1 MIRTIVVDDEWYNLE
16 EICDFVEKTGF
27 MSVESRCQNGI
38 DALREA
44 DRVLPQAAFIDIEMP
59 EMDGLTLA
67 EKLLEKYPE
76 MQIVFITGWNQY
88 AVAAFELNALD
99 YIMKPLSK
107 ARFQKMAER
116 LKSRVGLTEP
126 KQENRVS
133 IRCFGGFEVVV
144 NGQPVVWKRIKAEE
158 LFAFLLVHHDTF
170 VAKDILLENMWPD
183 YENTKSVPIL
193 QTSVCKIRNIFS
205 TCKDEVRLTYSSN
218 RYGLFLSGVECDY
231 LDAES
236 ALRNFREERPEFFG
250 AVEHASETLRSGLFD
265 GRGYLWSESCQEYL
279 RRELASVLHT
289 IAEYYHSLPDTSR
302 ELETLKRL
310 SRLSPTDNDAQLL
323 YLNALCAYDKKDEIS
338 RYGEW
343 LRQTLQR
350 DYGSGLP
357 EAVRKTLK
365 EQLK

>member
-16 EICDFVEKTGF
+16 EICDFVERTGF

-116 LKSRVGLTEP
+116 LKSRVEP
-126 KQENRVS
+126 HMPERENKVS
-133 IRCFGGFEVVV
+133 IRCFGGFEAVI
-144 NGQPVVWKRIKAEE
+144 NGQPVIWKRIKAEE
-158 LFAFLLVHHDTF
+158 LFAFLLVNHDTY
-170 VAKDILLENMWPD
+170 VLKDIILENLWPE
-183 YENTKSVPIL
+183 YERAKSLPIL

-205 TCKDEVRLTYSSN
+205 GCKDKVKLTYANN
-218 RYGLFLSGVECDY
+218 RYGLFLSDVDCDY
-231 LDAES
+231 LKVES
-236 ALRNFREERPEFFG
+236 ALAGFQINVPESFG
-250 AVEHASETLRSGLFD
+250 AVEHACKMLRNGLFD
-265 GRGYLWSESCQEYL
+265 GQGYLWSEGCRESL
-279 RRELASVLHT
+279 RRKLTPVLRE
-289 IAEYYHSLPDTSR
+289 IADDYHALPDTAR
-302 ELETLKRL
+302 ELEALKLL
-310 SRLSPTDNDAQLL
+310 SQLSPVDDDTQVL
-323 YLNALCAYDKKDEIS
+323 YINTLRACGKSAEV
-338 RYGEW
+338 RRHGEW
-343 LRQTLQR
+343 LRETLQR
-350 DYGSGLP
+350 DYGAGLTDVI
-357 EAVRKTLK
+357 EKALK
-365 EQLK
+365 E

>member
-44 DRVLPQAAFIDIEMP
+44 GRVLPQAAFIDIEMP

-107 ARFQKMAER
+107 ARFEKMAER
-116 LKSRVGLTEP
+116 LKSQIEP
-126 KQENRVS
+126 VKSKRENRVS
-133 IRCFGGFEVVV
+133 IRCFGGFEVII
-144 NGQPVVWKRIKAEE
+144 NGQPVIWKRIKAEE

-170 VAKDILLENMWPD
+170 VAKDIILENLWPD
-183 YENTKSVPIL
+183 YENTKSLPIL

-205 TCKDEVRLTYSSN
+205 ACKDEAKLAYSNN

-231 LDAES
+231 LDAENDLAGFNS
-236 ALRNFREERPEFFG
+236 GAPESFG
-250 AVEHASETLRSGLFD
+250 AVEHACETLENGLFD
-265 GRGYLWSESCQEYL
+265 GHGYLWSESCQEYL
-279 RRELASVLHT
+279 RRELANALRA
-289 IAEYYHSLPDTSR
+289 IAGYYHALPDAAR
-302 ELETLKRL
+302 ELEALRRL
-310 SRLSPTDNDAQLL
+310 SRFSPTDDDAQLL
-323 YLNALCAYDKKDEIS
+323 YLNALRAYSNENEAV
-338 RYGEW
+338 RHGEW
-343 LRQTLQR
+343 LRETLQR

-357 EAVRKTLK
+357 DAVEKALR
-365 EQLK
+365 E

>member
-27 MSVESRCQNGI
+27 MSVESRCRNGI

-67 EKLLEKYPE
+67 EKLLEKYPG

-116 LKSRVGLTEP
+116 LKSQIEPAEP
-126 KQENRVS
+126 KRENRVS
-133 IRCFGGFEVVV
+133 IRCFGGFEVIV

-170 VAKDILLENMWPD
+170 VSKDILLENLWPD
-183 YENTKSVPIL
+183 YESTKSLTIL

-205 TCKDEVRLTYSSN
+205 ACKDEVKLAYSSN
-218 RYGLFLSGVECDY
+218 RYGLFLSGVGCDY

-236 ALRNFREERPEFFG
+236 ALNHFQENRPESFG
-250 AVEHASETLRSGLFD
+250 AVEHACETLRSGLFD
-265 GRGYLWSESCQEYL
+265 GRGYLWDESCQEYL
-279 RRELASVLHT
+279 KRELTSALRA
-289 IAEYYHSLPDTSR
+289 IADYSHVLPDAAR

-310 SRLSPTDNDAQLL
+310 ARLSPTDDDAQLL
-323 YLNALCAYDKKDEIS
+323 YINALRAYDKEDGIP
-338 RYGEW
+338 RHGEW
-343 LRQTLQR
+343 LRETLKR

-357 EAVRKTLK
+357 ETVEKALK
-365 EQLK
+365 QRPE